1 MKLAATLAVSLV
13 ALPSA
18 AAPPRLAGCPVFPA
32 TNAWN
37 QRVDQLPVAS
47 NSAAIVNSIGPAKG
61 MHADF
66 GSGLWEGG
74 RIGIPYDVVTKKT
87 TRVRVTFQYD
97 DESDHVGYPIPAGV
111 HIEGGSDHHALLLD
125 RSACRLY
132 ELGGLERKGG
142 RWHAWAGATWSL
154 RSNKLRPAGWT
165 SSDAAGLPILPGLAR
180 YDEVKAGAI
189 KHALRFTV
197 SRTRRAYVYPA
208 RHFASDRTDPNL
220 PPMGL
225 RLRLRASFYTSGF
238 PRQSRIVLE
247 TLKRYGMIVADNGAD
262 WYVTG
267 APSPGWSNDDLHSLG
282 RVTGSAFEV
291 VDTSSLPKPS
301 GLASTYALRRESAP
315 G

>member
-1 MKLAATLAVSLV
+1 MRLAAAALVSAV
-13 ALPSA
+13 ALPA
-18 AAPPRLAGCPVFPA
+18 AAPAPRLAGCPVFPA

-37 QRVDQLPVAS
+37 QRVDRLPVAS

-66 GSGLWEGG
+66 GSGLYEGK
-74 RIGIPYDVVTKKT
+74 RIGIPFDIVTKQTK
-87 TRVRVTFQYD
+87 RSRVTFEYD
-97 DESDHVGYPIPAGV
+97 DESDRVAYPIPAGV

-132 ELGGLERKGG
+132 ELGGLERRAG

-154 RSNKLRPAGWT
+154 RSNRLRPSGWT
-165 SSDAAGLPILPGLAR
+165 SADAAGLPILPGLAR

-189 KHALRFTV
+189 RHALRFTV
-197 SRTRRAYVYPA
+197 SRTRRAFVYPA

-225 RLRLRASFYTSGF
+225 RLRLRASFDTSGF

-247 TLKRYGMIVADNGAD
+247 ALKRYGMIVADNGSD

-267 APSPGWSNDDLHSLG
+267 APSQGWSNDDLRSLG

-291 VDTSSLPKPS
+291 VDTTSLARP
-301 GLASTYALRRESAP
+301 
-315 G
+315 

>member
-66 GSGLWEGG
+66 GSGLWEGS

-87 TRVRVTFQYD
+87 RRVRVTFEYD

-132 ELGGLERKGG
+132 ELGGLERQGG

-189 KHALRFTV
+189 QHALRFTV

-225 RLRLRASFYTSGF
+225 RLRLRANFDTSSF

-291 VDTSSLPKPS
+291 VDTSSLPKPYGS
-301 GLASTYALRRESAP
+301 
-315 G
+315 

>member
-1 MKLAATLAVSLV
+1 MKLLAALLVSLT
-13 ALPSA
+13 ALPA
-18 AAPPRLAGCPVFPA
+18 AAPAPRLAGCPVFPA

-37 QRVDQLPVAS
+37 QRVDQLPVAA
-47 NSAAIVNSIGPAKG
+47 NSAAIVNSIGPSKG

-66 GSGLWEGG
+66 GSGLYEGT

-87 TRVRVTFQYD
+87 KRSRVTFEYD
-97 DESDHVGYPIPAGV
+97 DESDHVGYPIPVGV

-132 ELGGLERKGG
+132 ELGGLERRGR

-154 RSNKLRPAGWT
+154 RSNRLRPSGWT
-165 SSDAAGLPILPGLAR
+165 SADAAGLPILPGLAR
-180 YDEVKAGAI
+180 YGEVKAGAI
-189 KHALRFTV
+189 RHALRFTV
-197 SRTRRAYVYPA
+197 SRTRRAFVYPA

-225 RLRLRASFYTSGF
+225 RLRLRASFDTSGF

-247 TLKRYGMIVADNGAD
+247 ALKRYGMIVADNGSD

-267 APSPGWSNDDLHSLG
+267 APSQGWSNDDLHSLG

-291 VDTSSLPKPS
+291 VDTSSLPRPVDW
-301 GLASTYALRRESAP
+301 
-315 G
+315 

>member
-1 MKLAATLAVSLV
+1 VKLVASLAVSLF
-13 ALPSA
+13 ALPA
-18 AAPPRLAGCPVFPA
+18 AAPPPRLAGCPVFPV

-66 GSGLWEGG
+66 GSGLWQGS
-74 RIGIPYDVVTKKT
+74 RIGLPYDVVTKKT
-87 TRVRVTFQYD
+87 KRVRVTFQYD

-132 ELGGLERKGG
+132 ELGGLERQGG

-189 KHALRFTV
+189 RHALQFTV

-225 RLRLRASFYTSGF
+225 RLRLRASFDTSGF

-247 TLKRYGMIVADNGAD
+247 ALKRYGMIVADNGAD

-291 VDTSSLPKPS
+291 VDTSSLSKPS
-301 GLASTYALRRESAP
+301 D
-315 G
+315 

>member
-1 MKLAATLAVSLV
+1 VKLAAALAVSLV
-13 ALPSA
+13 ALPAA
-18 AAPPRLAGCPVFPA
+18 AAPPRLAGCPLFPA

-66 GSGLWEGG
+66 GSGLWEGS

-87 TRVRVTFQYD
+87 MRVRVTFQYD
-97 DESDHVGYPIPAGV
+97 DESDHVGYPIPKGV
-111 HIEGGSDHHALLLD
+111 HIEGGSDHHALLVD

-132 ELGGLERKGG
+132 ELGGLERQGG

-189 KHALRFTV
+189 RHALRFTV
-197 SRTRRAYVYPA
+197 SKTRRAYVYPA

-225 RLRLRASFYTSGF
+225 RFRLRASFDTSGF

-247 TLKRYGMIVADNGAD
+247 ALKRYGMIVADNGAD

-267 APSPGWSNDDLHSLG
+267 APSPRWSNDDLHSLG

-291 VDTSSLPKPS
+291 VDTASLRP
-301 GLASTYALRRESAP
+301 
-315 G
+315 

>member
-1 MKLAATLAVSLV
+1 MKVALLV
-13 ALPSA
+13 ALIALPA
-18 AAPPRLAGCPVFPA
+18 ATPVPRLASCPLFPS

-37 QRVDQLPVAS
+37 QRVDKLPVAS
-47 NSAAIVNSIGPAKG
+47 DSAAIVASIGPSKW

-66 GSGLWEGG
+66 GSGLWEGKP
-74 RIGIPYDVVTKKT
+74 IGIPFDVVTRKT
-87 TRVRVTFQYD
+87 KRAFVTFEYS

-132 ELGGLERKGG
+132 ELGGLERQGD

-154 RSNKLRPAGWT
+154 HANKLRPAGWT

-189 KHALRFTV
+189 RHALRFTV

-208 RHFASDRTDPNL
+208 RHFASSLTDPNL

-225 RLRLRASFYTSGF
+225 RLRLRASFDTSGF

-247 TLKRYGMIVADNGAD
+247 ALKRYGMIVADNGAD

-282 RVTGSAFEV
+282 RVQGLNFEV
-291 VDTSSLPKPS
+291 VDTSSLPKPF
-301 GLASTYALRRESAP
+301 
-315 G
+315 

>member
-1 MKLAATLAVSLV
+1 VKLAALLVSLV
-13 ALPSA
+13 VLPA
-18 AAPPRLAGCPVFPA
+18 AAPTPRLAGCPVFPA

-37 QRVDQLPVAS
+37 QRVDRLPVAA
-47 NSAAIVNSIGPAKG
+47 NSAAIVDSIGPAKG

-66 GSGLWEGG
+66 GSGLYEGK

-87 TRVRVTFQYD
+87 KRSRVTFEYD

-132 ELGGLERKGG
+132 ELGGLERQGG

-189 KHALRFTV
+189 RHALRFTV

-208 RHFASDRTDPNL
+208 RHFASSLTDSSL

-225 RLRLRASFYTSGF
+225 RLRLRASFDTSAF

-247 TLKRYGMIVADNGAD
+247 ALKRYGMIVADNGSD

-267 APSPGWSNDDLHSLG
+267 APSQGWSNDDLHSLG
-282 RVTGSAFEV
+282 RVKGADFEV

-301 GLASTYALRRESAP
+301 
-315 G
+315 

>member
-1 MKLAATLAVSLV
+1 MKLLAALLVSLT
-13 ALPSA
+13 ALPA
-18 AAPPRLAGCPVFPA
+18 AAPAPRLAGCPVFPA

-37 QRVDQLPVAS
+37 QRVDQLPVAA
-47 NSAAIVNSIGPAKG
+47 NSAAIVNSIGPSKG

-66 GSGLWEGG
+66 GSGLYEGT

-87 TRVRVTFQYD
+87 KRSRVTFEYD
-97 DESDHVGYPIPAGV
+97 DESDHVGYPIPVGV

-132 ELGGLERKGG
+132 ELGGLERRGR

-154 RSNKLRPAGWT
+154 RSNRLRPSGWT
-165 SSDAAGLPILPGLAR
+165 SADAAGLPILPGLAR
-180 YDEVKAGAI
+180 YGEVKAGAI
-189 KHALRFTV
+189 RHALRFTV
-197 SRTRRAYVYPA
+197 SRTRRAFVYPA

-225 RLRLRASFYTSGF
+225 RLRLRASFDTSGF

-247 TLKRYGMIVADNGAD
+247 ALKRYGMIVADNGSD

-267 APSPGWSNDDLHSLG
+267 APSQGWSNDDLHSLG

-291 VDTSSLPKPS
+291 VDTSSLPRPVD
-301 GLASTYALRRESAP
+301 
-315 G
+315 

>member
-1 MKLAATLAVSLV
+1 VKLAATLAVSLV

-97 DESDHVGYPIPAGV
+97 DESDHVGYPMPAGV

-225 RLRLRASFYTSGF
+225 RLRLRASFDTSGF

-247 TLKRYGMIVADNGAD
+247 ALKRYGMIVADNGAD

-301 GLASTYALRRESAP
+301 G
-315 G
+315 

>member
-1 MKLAATLAVSLV
+1 MKLAALLVSLV
-13 ALPSA
+13 VLPA
-18 AAPPRLAGCPVFPA
+18 AAPTPRLAGCRVFPA
-32 TNAWN
+32 PNAWN
-37 QRVDQLPVAS
+37 QRVDQLPVAA

-66 GSGLWEGG
+66 GSGLYEGK

-87 TRVRVTFQYD
+87 KRSRVTFEYD
-97 DESDHVGYPIPAGV
+97 DESDHVRYPIPAGV

-132 ELGGLERKGG
+132 ELGGLERSAG

-154 RSNKLRPAGWT
+154 RSNRLRPSGWT
-165 SSDAAGLPILPGLAR
+165 SADAAGLPILPGLAR

-189 KHALRFTV
+189 RHALRFTV

-208 RHFASDRTDPNL
+208 RHFASSLTDSSL

-225 RLRLRASFYTSGF
+225 RLRLQASFDTSGF

-247 TLKRYGMIVADNGAD
+247 ALKRYGMIVADNGSD

-267 APSPGWSNDDLHSLG
+267 APSQGWSNDDLHSLG
-282 RVTGSAFEV
+282 RVKGADFEV

-301 GLASTYALRRESAP
+301 
-315 G
+315 

>member
-1 MKLAATLAVSLV
+1 MRLAALLVSLV
-13 ALPSA
+13 ALPA
-18 AAPPRLAGCPVFPA
+18 AAPQPRLAGCPLFPA

-37 QRVDQLPVAS
+37 QRVDQLPVAAD
-47 NSAAIVNSIGPAKG
+47 SAAIVASIGPSKG

-66 GSGLWEGG
+66 GSGLYEGK

-87 TRVRVTFQYD
+87 KRSQVGFEYS

-132 ELGGLERKGG
+132 ELGGLERRAG

-154 RSNKLRPAGWT
+154 RSNHLRPAGWT

-189 KHALRFTV
+189 RHALRFTV

-208 RHFASDRTDPNL
+208 RHFASDLTDPNL

-225 RLRLRASFYTSGF
+225 RLRLRASFETSGF

-247 TLKRYGMIVADNGAD
+247 ALKRYGMIVADNGAD

-267 APSPGWSNDDLHSLG
+267 APSQGWSNDDLLSLG

-291 VDTSSLPKPS
+291 VDTSSLPKSPF
-301 GLASTYALRRESAP
+301 R
-315 G
+315 

>member
-1 MKLAATLAVSLV
+1 MRLAALLVSLV
-13 ALPSA
+13 FLAA
-18 AAPPRLAGCPVFPA
+18 AAPAPRLAGCPVFPA

-37 QRVDQLPVAS
+37 QRIDQLPVAA
-47 NSAAIVNSIGPAKG
+47 NSTAIVGSIGPSKG

-66 GSGLWEGG
+66 GSGLYEGT

-87 TRVRVTFQYD
+87 KRSRVTFEYD

-111 HIEGGSDHHALLLD
+111 HIEGGSDHHALLVD

-132 ELGGLERKGG
+132 ELGGLERRGA

-154 RSNKLRPAGWT
+154 RSNKVRPAGWT

-189 KHALRFTV
+189 RHALRFTV
-197 SRTRRAYVYPA
+197 SRTRRAFVYPA
-208 RHFASDRTDPNL
+208 RHFASSLTDPNL

-225 RLRLRASFYTSGF
+225 RLRLRASFDTSGF

-247 TLKRYGMIVADNGAD
+247 ALKRYGMIVADNGSD

-282 RVTGSAFEV
+282 RVPGSAFQV
-291 VDTSSLPKPS
+291 VDTSSLPRPS
-301 GLASTYALRRESAP
+301 G
-315 G
+315 

>member
-1 MKLAATLAVSLV
+1 MV
-13 ALPSA
+13 ALASA

-66 GSGLWEGG
+66 GSGLWEGR
-74 RIGIPYDVVTKKT
+74 RIGIPFDVVATKTK
-87 TRVRVTFQYD
+87 RVRVTFEYD

-111 HIEGGSDHHALLLD
+111 HIEGGSDQHALLLD

-132 ELGGLERKGG
+132 ELGGLERQGG
-142 RWHAWAGATWSL
+142 RWHAWAGATWNL

-180 YDEVKAGAI
+180 YDEVKVGAI
-189 KHALRFTV
+189 RHALRFTV

-225 RLRLRASFYTSGF
+225 RVRLRASFDTSGF

-247 TLKRYGMIVADNGAD
+247 ALKRYGMIVADNGAD

-267 APSPGWSNDDLHSLG
+267 APDRRWSNDDLHSLG
-282 RVTGSAFEV
+282 RVTGAAFEV

-301 GLASTYALRRESAP
+301 H
-315 G
+315 